1 MRACWLFV
9 LGLAVLNGTD
19 EGPEDWDSRYLR
31 YFRYDLDAYRAAFRE
46 QLSGT
51 CWLFSLVPVSAIRV
65 QNCGVEKQNFI
76 ECLASH

>member
-31 YFRYDLDAYRAAFRE
+31 YFRYDLDAYPLQANLRPTPAVA
-46 QLSGT
+46 
-51 CWLFSLVPVSAIRV
+51 SAIV
-65 QNCGVEKQNFI
+65 CGRLE
-76 ECLASH
+76 AA